1 MEQVLTDLANR
12 MFVGPVWP
20 ASILVCLMVLYTLVA
35 LIGLI
40 DLDLDAPDID
50 LDADMSIDI
59 GTPDLEVGT
68 PDLDGVDFDVSGG
81 NADVGHAGGFDFLTG
96 FAAATVRWSNFGRVP
111 LVIWFGAFTVI
122 FWTVSYGLWH
132 AFDSSRYAPVWLPS
146 ILLGIRNWV
155 ISIIATKYVTQPV
168 VGKFNPQPGYDKDR
182 LLGATCEISSIT
194 ASPSYGQ
201 AKFRTN
207 AAPLLLNVRTNGT
220 EIPKGTEVRI
230 IDFDPSKRLYTVTEI
245 QPENET

>member
-1 MEQVLTDLANR
+1 MAVEEALTDLANR

-40 DLDLDAPDID
+40 DLDFDAPDID
-50 LDADMSIDI
+50 LDADVSIDA
-59 GTPDLEVGT
+59 GSPDLEASAFDVAGG
-68 PDLDGVDFDVSGG
+68 DLDVDFGEPGSFEFLSGI
-81 NADVGHAGGFDFLTG
+81 ATT
-96 FAAATVRWSNFGRVP
+96 TVRWSNFGRVP

-122 FWTVSYGLWH
+122 FWTISYGLWH
-132 AFDSSRYAPVWLPS
+132 GFDSSRYQPVWIPS
-146 ILLGIRNWV
+146 ILLGIRNAV
-155 ISIIATKYVTQPV
+155 LAIIATKFVTQPA
-168 VGKFNPQPGYDKDR
+168 VGKFVPEPGYDKER

-194 ASPSYGQ
+194 ASATFGQ

-230 IDFDPSKRLYTVTEI
+230 IDFDHTKRIYTVSEI
-245 QPENET
+245 RPENES